1 MADYYPLLE
10 RAVSSL
16 AASTPQNRTAL
27 YDRARNALLT
37 QMRNVSP
44 PAAQEDID
52 REVEAL
58 EAAVAKLEAKLES
71 EPAPEPVLE
80 AKDEPQPETQQ
91 EPKQEPE
98 AQVSAEPAPAPMDE
112 AAPQPATI
120 ARSTA
125 ARPQIPG
132 LAAVG
137 SAKTAPVGPTRSSAF
152 SGVGGLAS
160 RFSRTKPAVEAPSL
174 PPAPF
179 PVPPP
184 IIEPSAAETQ
194 TVEASEDEIKREQ
207 LRPAAPLPAPEPLS
221 MRRMAVFG
229 ALLLGTVV
237 AIAALAVRWK
247 DNPEDY
253 IRASRPAPA
262 QDADADNISGKIV
275 DRVGGS
281 ATGTAP
287 AQQTSRSPSANDTLP
302 VAQRAVMII
311 EAPDEPQRVKTFS
324 GTTVWRFDTSTN
336 PPALMGEA
344 EIGDLGL
351 RASLRI
357 TRNLDTRLPASHIL
371 EIRFSPKADSE
382 APAIKAIDTPQ
393 MRQEDRTTG
402 DGLAG
407 VPTPITENFF
417 LVGLSNV
424 EPMAS
429 RNLDLIKSR
438 GWYDIPILLTNGR
451 LAKLTLEKGSSG
463 ERLLNQALQVW
474 K

>member
-1 MADYYPLLE
+1 
-10 RAVSSL
+10 
-16 AASTPQNRTAL
+16 
-27 YDRARNALLT
+27 
-37 QMRNVSP
+37 MRNVSP

-52 REVEAL
+52 REVAAL
-58 EAAVAKLEAKLES
+58 EAAVAKLEAKLEAEPPVP
-71 EPAPEPVLE
+71 EPAREPVVQ
-80 AKDEPQPETQQ
+80 AKDEQKPEPQPE
-91 EPKQEPE
+91 KEPE
-98 AQVSAEPAPAPMDE
+98 AAASAEPLAPTPAGE
-112 AAPQPATI
+112 ATDPQQPTI
-120 ARSTA
+120 PRTTA

-137 SAKTAPVGPTRSSAF
+137 SAKPAPAAPSRSSAF

-160 RFSRTKPAVEAPSL
+160 RFTRAKPASEAPSL

-184 IIEPSAAETQ
+184 PIIKPPAGEGQ
-194 TVEASEDEIKREQ
+194 TVEASEDEIRREQ

-221 MRRMAVFG
+221 IRRMVVFG
-229 ALLLGTVV
+229 ALLLGTVA

-262 QDADADNISGKIV
+262 QDADADTSSGKIV

-281 ATGTAP
+281 ATGTATT
-287 AQQTSRSPSANDTLP
+287 QQSSRSPAADDTLP

-324 GTTVWRFDTSTN
+324 GTTVWRFEATAN
-336 PPALMGEA
+336 PPALVGEA

-357 TRNLDTRLPASHIL
+357 TRNLDARLPATQIL
-371 EIRFSPKADSE
+371 EIRVSPKADSE